1 MAASVSTE
9 NVQGNAGIA
18 SAAKD
23 KPRPRPKF
31 KAENEYDRCV
41 ACGVCVK
48 VCPKDAISIYKGC
61 YAVVDE
67 EQCIG
72 CGICEKNCPAGVMHK
87 VLR

>member
-1 MAASVSTE
+1 MAASVSTG
-9 NVQGNAGIA
+9 NVQGNAGIG

-31 KAENEYDRCV
+31 KAENEQDRCV

-48 VCPKDAISIYKGC
+48 VCLKDAISIYKGC

-67 EQCIG
+67 DQCIG